1 MCQSRNDCGY
11 KPKGAAA
18 SSAKMFRDGTFFFSL
33 QKRRQLFLRVENC
46 SVLTKPFT
54 RRGCIAFVSD
64 RSTMFYKGMN
74 SNVHPEEF
82 GTQPWRRIIEELPAA
97 IRRKMGIFP
106 FFSITWTTYPSW
118 LKKKWPSLF
127 LQDIPQQL
135 HFPFTPPTLESV
147 RYEMEQPTFSLF
159 LIHVLRIKESGV
171 SDSWFEKRIKYF
183 TTPSNAFLANATW
196 PQCSF

>member
-106 FFSITWTTYPSW
+106 FFLDYV
-118 LKKKWPSLF
+118 
-127 LQDIPQQL
+127 DDV
-135 HFPFTPPTLESV
+135 SV
-147 RYEMEQPTFSLF
+147 LAKEKVTFSFPSRHSPTTTLPFYSTYTRISSLRNGTTDF
-159 LIHVLRIKESGV
+159 LSLSY
-171 SDSWFEKRIKYF
+171 SCAAY
-183 TTPSNAFLANATW
+183 
-196 PQCSF
+196 